1 MKNRRLVIGAFL
13 MVAVLSLGVGFAALS
28 DTLSVGGTA
37 SYSPE
42 AAADEFNADVYFVS
56 PAVDTGASTCEKTD
70 SIQVTVGDDDTDVND
85 KLTIT
90 VGEDAFT
97 SAGQVAVI
105 NVKVQNDS
113 TDAVS
118 VSLDTA
124 AANTMDIDQG
134 VFTIAVTGVDAIA
147 AGDEGVVTITITLN
161 KTVQVEDA
169 SISLTLK
176 AESAN

>member
-28 DTLSVGGTA
+28 DTLSVDGTA
-37 SYSPE
+37 AYNPA

-56 PAVDTGASTCEKTD
+56 PAVDTDASTCEDTN
-70 SIQVTVGDDDTDVND
+70 SIQVAVGNDGADAND

-105 NVKVQNDS
+105 KVTVQNDS

-118 VSLDTA
+118 VSLDTEA
-124 AANTMDIDQG
+124 ENTTDIQG
-134 VFTIAVTGVDAIA
+134 VFAIAVTGVETIE
-147 AGDEGVVTITITLN
+147 AGGEGVVTITITLN
-161 KTVQVEDA
+161 KTTPVEDA
-169 SISLTLK
+169 PISLTLK
-176 AESAN
+176 AVSAN

>member
-28 DTLSVGGTA
+28 DTLSVGGNVA
-37 SYSPE
+37 YNPE

-70 SIQVTVGDDDTDVND
+70 SIQVAVAADGADAND

-105 NVKVQNDS
+105 KVTVQNDS

-124 AANTMDIDQG
+124 AANTMDIEG
-134 VFTIAVTGVDAIA
+134 VFTIAVTGVDTIEAD
-147 AGDEGVVTITITLN
+147 GEGVVTITITLN

-169 SISLTLK
+169 PISLTLK
-176 AESAN
+176 AVSAN

>member
-42 AAADEFNADVYFVS
+42 AAVEEFNADVYFVS
-56 PAVDTGASTCEKTD
+56 PAVDTSSTCEKTE
-70 SIQVTVGDDDTDVND
+70 SIQVAVEADGEDAND

-105 NVKVQNDS
+105 KVTVQNDS

-118 VSLDTA
+118 VSLDA
-124 AANTMDIDQG
+124 EAANTTDIQG
-134 VFTIAVTGVDAIA
+134 VFAIEVTGVDAID
-147 AGDEGVVTITITLN
+147 AGGEGVVTITITLN

-169 SISLTLK
+169 AISLTLK
-176 AESAN
+176 AVSAN

>member
-28 DTLSVGGTA
+28 DTLSVGGTVA
-37 SYSPE
+37 YNPE
-42 AAADEFNADVYFVS
+42 AATAEFNADVYFAS
-56 PAVDTGASTCEKTD
+56 PAVDTSASTCEKPG
-70 SIQVTVGDDDTDVND
+70 SIQVAVENDGADEND

-90 VGEDAFT
+90 VEEDAFT

-105 NVKVQNDS
+105 TVTVQNDS
-113 TDAVS
+113 TDKVS
-118 VSLDTA
+118 VSLDTEA
-124 AANTMDIDQG
+124 TNTTNIQD
-134 VFTIAVTGVDAIA
+134 VFTIEVTGANAIEA
-147 AGDEGVVTITITLN
+147 DGEGVVTITITLN

-169 SISLTLK
+169 AISLTLK

>member
-37 SYSPE
+37 AYSPE

-70 SIQVTVGDDDTDVND
+70 SIQVAVEADGADAND

-105 NVKVQNDS
+105 KVTVQNDS

-118 VSLDTA
+118 VSLDA
-124 AANTMDIDQG
+124 DAENTTNIEG
-134 VFTIAVTGVDAIA
+134 VFTIAVTGVDTIE
-147 AGDEGVVTITITLN
+147 AGGEGVVTITITLN
-161 KTVQVEDA
+161 QTAQVEDA
-169 SISLTLK
+169 PISLTLK

>member
-28 DTLSVGGTA
+28 DTLSVGGTVA
-37 SYSPE
+37 YSPE

-70 SIQVTVGDDDTDVND
+70 SIQVAVGADGEDAND

-118 VSLDTA
+118 VSLDTE
-124 AANTMDIDQG
+124 AANTTDIQG
-134 VFTIAVTGVDAIA
+134 VFAIAVTGVDAID
-147 AGDEGVVTITITLN
+147 AGDEGVVMITITLN

>member
-37 SYSPE
+37 AYSPE

-56 PAVDTGASTCEKTD
+56 PAVDTGASTCEKAD
-70 SIQVTVGDDDTDVND
+70 SIQVAVGDDGADAND

-105 NVKVQNDS
+105 NVTVQNNS

-118 VSLDTA
+118 VSLDTNA
-124 AANTMDIDQG
+124 ENTTDIQG
-134 VFTIAVTGVDAIA
+134 VFTIAVTGVDAIE
-147 AGDEGVVTITITLN
+147 AGGEDVVTITITLN
-161 KTVQVEDA
+161 KTTQVEDA
-169 SISLTLK
+169 PISLTLK
-176 AESAN
+176 AVSAN